1 MDAVFNKLKTKV
13 SSALPGNPLTR
24 EYEIE
29 KQIGQAGPGLLWKLY
44 SAKKRSTQ
52 HEATIW
58 IMEKKLLESY
68 PKTQRDSM
76 IEILKHGVATLTRIK
91 HPKILSVLQPLE
103 ESRESLAYA
112 SEPLFTSLNSVLSK
126 EFINTGQ
133 QQNESMEF
141 SLSDIEIKYG
151 LVQLAEALNFL
162 HCDCHRLHLNLTPES
177 IVINRFGIWKLGGF
191 EFSQAISN
199 PDGKHSEQS
208 TIVRIPTWQSNLM
221 PNCQLSLNASSPEAI
236 LQGEVTAASDMF
248 SLGLLICALFNRGK
262 SILYVGNDYS
272 AYKRTVKQLPSTLSA
287 KATNLPSNLKE
298 YVKMMVSSDPQIRP
312 DAVQFLRTPYFE
324 DASMSVLRS
333 VDNMYQLDNL
343 ARSQFYKSLPNSI
356 HTLPKRLCLYRVF
369 PQIAED
375 FSNPHMVP
383 FILPAVLQIMDSVSQ
398 DEFIQYMLPRLIPV
412 MTMKEPIQV
421 SCDHTMIILI
431 FLQNLHILSAK
442 FPIKEFRNY
451 VLPMLQLA
459 LDMDNKMIQELCLKS
474 LPGIGKAMDI
484 SVLKNSLLPRIQRLC
499 LSTEY
504 LSTRMHCIVC
514 IGKLLDHLDKWIV
527 MDDILPFLQQI
538 KSREPTILIAVLG
551 IYRLAFSHEKLGI
564 SREKLATK
572 VLPHLIPLSIE
583 SSLNLKQYSA
593 YASLIQD
600 MCKHLEREQFSKLE
614 QLHGATD
621 ENSMLRIGNL
631 DESMWNSS
639 NSCSDLMTRIIHAY
653 VNDADQY
660 IKGNTSQSGPTNN
673 SNNNNNNNESK
684 SSSPPINQINGLS
697 TNESN
702 NNSNNIHLS
711 LEQKRQ
717 LAAKQEQIEQLSKC
731 ITPLQQGQQSSIG
744 PMKLTTTNNN
754 NNNKPKPIDITSSLI
769 TYNLNA
775 LNNNNNNNNS
785 NTLNKGSNRLGTG
798 IPLSLITPPQPQQ
811 QQQQPLQ
818 LTYGQ
823 NGVFNASS
831 PYSNNFVQGQNTM
844 ASTVSPNAIV
854 PLSFNQNNSNNY
866 APFTPMTS
874 PPIKSVQQYN
884 NNNNSFYPMS
894 TNQMAMPLTPS
905 SQLLSNQNSI
915 NNNYNQTS
923 IKPLSKGDIDD
934 LLS

>member
-52 HEATIW
+52 QEATIW

-76 IEILKHGVATLTRIK
+76 IEILKHGVSTLTRIK

-126 EFINTGQ
+126 EFIHNGQ
-133 QQNESMEF
+133 ANESMEF

-191 EFSQAISN
+191 EFSQAISSN
-199 PDGKHSEQS
+199 PDGKQSEES
-208 TIVRIPTWQSNLM
+208 IVRIPPWQSNLM

-272 AYKRTVKQLPSTLSA
+272 AYKRTVKQLPSTLST

-298 YVKMMVSSDPQIRP
+298 YVKMMISSDPQIRP

-383 FILPAVLQIMDSVSQ
+383 FILPAVLQIMDTVSQ
-398 DEFIQYMLPRLIPV
+398 EEFIQYMLPRLIPV
-412 MTMKEPIQV
+412 MTMKEPIQ
-421 SCDHTMIILI
+421 IILI

-593 YASLIQD
+593 YASLIHD

-660 IKGNTSQSGPTNN
+660 INKGNISQSGPTNN
-673 SNNNNNNNESK
+673 SNNNNTNNNEVLSSILSKNTSPSGCSESK
-684 SSSPPINQINGLS
+684 SSSPPINGLS
-697 TNESN
+697 TNEN
-702 NNSNNIHLS
+702 TNNIHLS

-717 LAAKQEQIEQLSKC
+717 LAAKQEQIEHLSKC
-731 ITPLQQGQQSSIG
+731 ITPLQQQQQSSIG
-744 PMKLTTTNNN
+744 PMKLTTT
-754 NNNKPKPIDITSSLI
+754 NNKPKPIDITSSLI

-775 LNNNNNNNNS
+775 LNTNNN
-785 NTLNKGSNRLGTG
+785 TQNKGSNRLGTG
-798 IPLSLITPPQPQQ
+798 VPLSLITPPQPQQ
-811 QQQQPLQ
+811 QPQQQQLQ

-823 NGVFNASS
+823 NGVFNAA
-831 PYSNNFVQGQNTM
+831 PYSNNFVQGQSTM
-844 ASTVSPNAIV
+844 PSTVSPNAIV
-854 PLSFNQNNSNNY
+854 PLSFNQNNNSNNY

-874 PPIKSVQQYN
+874 PPIKSVQQYNN

-915 NNNYNQTS
+915 SSYNQTA